1 MITGALIALFYALFA
16 MIGAVGGIA
25 FCIAAGSGK

>member
-1 MITGALIALFYALFA
+1 MISGAVLALFYALFA

-25 FCIAAGSGK
+25 FVIAAGSGK